1 MYFLKDLLLFTQ
13 KNIWGEV
20 NEDFM
25 LRNFFKIY
33 NDKYPHFFKKNFV
46 LAHQEF
52 EKVVESRYPLK
63 YSSAIKRLC
72 VMGKKISQ
80 NFF

>member
-1 MYFLKDLLLFTQ
+1 L
-13 KNIWGEV
+13 GEV

-33 NDKYPHFFKKNFV
+33 NNKYPQNLKKNLV

-52 EKVVESRYPLK
+52 EKVVESRYPL
-63 YSSAIKRLC
+63 
-72 VMGKKISQ
+72 
-80 NFF
+80 